1 MMADIE
7 ILAENA
13 TEVAAG
19 EKYRPR
25 PSFADKNTFLA
36 EVRPDGA
43 DYRRIADAAKADF
56 AFTAL
61 DFALPRTQHT
71 GIHTIPQFG
80 NGFTKRTEIGW

>member
-1 MMADIE
+1 MMANIE
-7 ILAENA
+7 VLAENA
-13 TEVAAG
+13 AEVAAG

-61 DFALPRTQHT
+61 DFALPRTEHT
-71 GIHTIPQFG
+71 GIHHPPQLLHRFA
-80 NGFTKRTEIGW
+80 E